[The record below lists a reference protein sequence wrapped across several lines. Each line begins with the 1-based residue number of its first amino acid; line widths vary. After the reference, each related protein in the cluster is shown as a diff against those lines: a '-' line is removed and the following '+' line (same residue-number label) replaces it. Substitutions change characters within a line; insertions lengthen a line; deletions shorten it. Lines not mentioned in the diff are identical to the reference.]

1 VLIVPVTLALVFLLL
16 FLHFRNAAQTLIV
29 MSTLPFALVGGIWLL
44 WLLGFNTSVAVWVGF
59 IALAGL
65 AAEMGVVMLI
75 YLDRPSTATCWS
87 AARRWA
93 TDLSPRRS
101 RARPT
106 ACARC

>member
-1 VLIVPVTLALVFLLL
+1 MERVRERLMLIVPVTLALVFLLL

-65 AAEMGVVMLI
+65 AA
-75 YLDRPSTATCWS
+75 
-87 AARRWA
+87 RWA
-93 TDLSPRRS
+93 W
-101 RARPT
+101 
-106 ACARC
+106 